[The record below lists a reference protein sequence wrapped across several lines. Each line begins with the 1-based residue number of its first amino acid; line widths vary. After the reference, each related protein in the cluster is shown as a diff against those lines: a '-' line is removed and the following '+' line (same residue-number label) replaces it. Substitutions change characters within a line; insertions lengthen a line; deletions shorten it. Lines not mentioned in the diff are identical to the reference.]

1 MAVVHGRANRSWYST
16 FTLPFLGTTSIC
28 NNSITRDAYLNNT
41 DNLIN
46 SLQGNA
52 SYTSVLQF
60 TTANFIAY
68 IRSPSNRGLLSSNCT
83 AFVAGVRTAKLA
95 DIAGRRMM
103 EKIDREIHER
113 IRQVPRTVVDSYA
126 HNDMDVSGEVR
137 WGHSQAH
144 WFLLITNQQ
153 HE

>member
-1 MAVVHGRANRSWYST
+1 M
-16 FTLPFLGTTSIC
+16 
-28 NNSITRDAYLNNT
+28 TRDAYLNNT

-52 SYTSVLQF
+52 SYTSVLQL

-103 EKIDREIHER
+103 KNIDREIHER

-137 WGHSQAH
+137 
-144 WFLLITNQQ
+144 
-153 HE
+153 